1 MIFHKS
7 FLPSCNRLT
16 HSRMR
21 NKKNLNLTSSS
32 FPSEEQR

>member
-1 MIFHKS
+1 MMFHKS

-16 HSRMR
+16 RSCMR

-32 FPSEEQR
+32 LLSEEQR